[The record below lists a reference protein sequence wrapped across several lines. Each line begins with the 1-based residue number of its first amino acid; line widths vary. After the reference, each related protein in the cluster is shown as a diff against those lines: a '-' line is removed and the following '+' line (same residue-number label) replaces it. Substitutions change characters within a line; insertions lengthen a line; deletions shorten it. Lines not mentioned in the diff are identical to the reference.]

1 MACSRCRW
9 QLIRLCATLRKPK
22 ASWNFIMA
30 KITTAVL
37 QKMKQQGEK
46 ISMLTAYDAS
56 FAKLFAEQGV
66 EILLIGDSLGM
77 VLQGHSDTLPVTIAD
92 IAYHTRAV
100 RAGASDAFIIADM
113 PFMSYG
119 TLEQSLQSVIPL
131 MQAGA
136 NMVKLEGGDFLLPT
150 IQALTERGVPVC
162 GHLGLTPQ
170 SVHVFGGY
178 KVQGKTADKADAMV
192 RQALALQEAGAQL
205 LVLECI
211 PTALA
216 ERITQALAIPVIGI
230 GAGNVTDGQVLVMH
244 DLLGISSGYIPKFSK
259 NYLAQT
265 GEIRSAIASYVS
277 EVKAG
282 TFPGQEHSFN

>member
-1 MACSRCRW
+1 
-9 QLIRLCATLRKPK
+9 
-22 ASWNFIMA
+22 MA

-66 EILLIGDSLGM
+66 EVLLIGDSLGM
-77 VLQGHSDTLPVTIAD
+77 VLQGHSDTLPVTISD

-100 RAGASDAFIIADM
+100 RAGASEAFIIADM

-119 TLEQSLQSVIPL
+119 TTEQTLQSVIPL

-178 KVQGKTADKADAMV
+178 KVQGKTAEKADAMV
-192 RQALALQEAGAQL
+192 RQALALQDAGAQL

-216 ERITQALAIPVIGI
+216 ERITKALTIPVIGI

-282 TFPGQEHSFN
+282 IFPGQEHSFN

>member
-1 MACSRCRW
+1 
-9 QLIRLCATLRKPK
+9 
-22 ASWNFIMA
+22 MA

-37 QKMKQQGEK
+37 QKMKQQGDK

-66 EILLIGDSLGM
+66 DVLLVGDSLGM
-77 VLQGHSDTLPVTIAD
+77 VLQGNDDTLPVTIAD

-100 RAGASDAFIIADM
+100 RAGAPDAFVIADM
-113 PFMSYG
+113 PFMTYG
-119 TLEQSLQSVIPL
+119 TLEQTLQNVVPL

-136 NMVKLEGGDFLLPT
+136 NMVKLEGGGFLLPSVK
-150 IQALTERGVPVC
+150 ALTERGVPVC

-170 SVHVFGGY
+170 SVHIFGGY
-178 KVQGKTADKADAMV
+178 KVQGKTGAAADNMV
-192 RQALALQEAGAQL
+192 EQAQALQHAGVQL

-211 PTALA
+211 PTTLA
-216 ERITQALAIPVIGI
+216 KRITDALTIPVIGI

-265 GEIRSAIASYVS
+265 GEIRSAIAAFVS
-277 EVKAG
+277 EVKRQ
-282 TFPGQEHSFN
+282 TFPGTEHSF

>member
-1 MACSRCRW
+1 
-9 QLIRLCATLRKPK
+9 
-22 ASWNFIMA
+22 MA

-77 VLQGHSDTLPVTIAD
+77 VLQGHSDTLPVTISD

-100 RAGASDAFIIADM
+100 RAGAKDAFIIADM

-119 TLEQSLQSVIPL
+119 TLEQALQSVVPL

>member
-1 MACSRCRW
+1 
-9 QLIRLCATLRKPK
+9 
-22 ASWNFIMA
+22 MA

-37 QKMKQQGEK
+37 QKMKQQAEK

-66 EILLIGDSLGM
+66 EVLLIGDSLGM
-77 VLQGHSDTLPVTIAD
+77 VLQGHTDTLPVTVTD

-100 RAGASDAFIIADM
+100 RAGAPDAFVIADM

-119 TLEQSLQSVIPL
+119 TTEQALLQVIPL

-150 IQALTERGVPVC
+150 VKALTERGVPVC

-170 SVHVFGGY
+170 SVHVLGGY
-178 KVQGKTADKADAMV
+178 KVQGKTEDKADAMV
-192 RQALALQEAGAQL
+192 QQALALQDAGAQL

-211 PTALA
+211 PTTLAARISKAL
-216 ERITQALAIPVIGI
+216 TIPVIGI
-230 GAGNVTDGQVLVMH
+230 GAGNATDGQVLVMH

-277 EVKAG
+277 EVKSG
-282 TFPGQEHSFN
+282 TFPSQEHSFN

>member
-1 MACSRCRW
+1 
-9 QLIRLCATLRKPK
+9 
-22 ASWNFIMA
+22 MA

-37 QKMKQQGEK
+37 QKMKQQGDK

-66 EILLIGDSLGM
+66 EVLLIGDSLGM
-77 VLQGHSDTLPVTIAD
+77 VLQGHSDTLPVTIND

-100 RAGASDAFIIADM
+100 RAGAPDAFVIADM

-119 TLEQSLQSVIPL
+119 TLEQTLQNVVPL

-150 IQALTERGVPVC
+150 VKALTERGVPVC

-170 SVHVFGGY
+170 SVHIFGGY
-178 KVQGKTADKADAMV
+178 KVQGKTDAAADAMV
-192 RQALALQEAGAQL
+192 AQAKALQDAGAQL

-216 ERITQALAIPVIGI
+216 KRITQALRIPVIGI

-265 GEIRSAIASYVS
+265 GEIRSASAAFVA
-277 EVKAG
+277 EVKSQ
-282 TFPGQEHSFN
+282 TFPSDEHSF

>member
-1 MACSRCRW
+1 
-9 QLIRLCATLRKPK
+9 
-22 ASWNFIMA
+22 MA

-37 QKMKQQGEK
+37 QKMKQQAEK

-66 EILLIGDSLGM
+66 EVLLIGDSLGM
-77 VLQGHSDTLPVTIAD
+77 VLQGRSDTLAVTVTD

-100 RAGASDAFIIADM
+100 RAGAPDAFVIADM

-119 TLEQSLQSVIPL
+119 TTEQALQQVIPL

-150 IQALTERGVPVC
+150 VKALTERGVPVC

-192 RQALALQEAGAQL
+192 QQALALQDAGAQL

-216 ERITQALAIPVIGI
+216 ARITQTLSIPVIGI

-277 EVKAG
+277 EVKSG
-282 TFPGQEHSFN
+282 VFPSAEHSFN

>member
-1 MACSRCRW
+1 
-9 QLIRLCATLRKPK
+9 
-22 ASWNFIMA
+22 MA

-37 QKMKQQGEK
+37 QKMKLQGEK
-46 ISMLTAYDAS
+46 ITMLTAYDAS

-66 EILLIGDSLGM
+66 ETLLIGDSLGM
-77 VLQGHSDTLPVTIAD
+77 VLHGKNDTLAVTTND

-100 RAGASDAFIIADM
+100 RAGAPDAFVIADM
-113 PFMSYG
+113 PFMSY
-119 TLEQSLQSVIPL
+119 TSVEQTMQSVVPL

-136 NMVKLEGGDFLLPT
+136 NMVKLEGGEFLLAT
-150 IQALTERGVPVC
+150 VKALTERGVPVC

-170 SVHVFGGY
+170 SVNIFGGY
-178 KVQGKTADKADAMV
+178 KVQGKTDAAAAAMIA
-192 RQALALQEAGAQL
+192 QAKALQDAGAQL

-216 ERITQALAIPVIGI
+216 KQITDALTIPVIGI

-265 GEIRSAIASYVS
+265 GEIRSAISAYVS
-277 EVKAG
+277 EVKNQ
-282 TFPGQEHSFN
+282 TFPGNEHSF

>member
-1 MACSRCRW
+1 
-9 QLIRLCATLRKPK
+9 
-22 ASWNFIMA
+22 
-30 KITTAVL
+30 
-37 QKMKQQGEK
+37 
-46 ISMLTAYDAS
+46 
-56 FAKLFAEQGV
+56 
-66 EILLIGDSLGM
+66 
-77 VLQGHSDTLPVTIAD
+77 
-92 IAYHTRAV
+92 
-100 RAGASDAFIIADM
+100 
-113 PFMSYG
+113 
-119 TLEQSLQSVIPL
+119 
-131 MQAGA
+131 
-136 NMVKLEGGDFLLPT
+136 MVKLEGGDFLLPT
-150 IQALTERGVPVC
+150 IKALTERGVPVC

-170 SVHVFGGY
+170 SVHLFGGY
-178 KVQGKTADKADAMV
+178 KVQGKTAEKADAMV
-192 RQALALQEAGAQL
+192 RQALALQDAGAQL

-282 TFPGQEHSFN
+282 IFPGQEHSFN